1 MAYGAL
7 ALADPFGFSQQYMA
21 AAMAATSSSSVPA
34 SYFMPSSSSGDV
46 AAVTFTP
53 YMTQAQHHYQQ
64 RLALQEDA
72 AQPRRLFGSP
82 GSSSSH
88 SVPYPLASAA
98 LAASQ
103 GVARA
108 GKRQASSSND
118 SKSQGDALPAAKRAA
133 LLQGF
138 DGISTWPQQQQQQ
151 DDEEGDGPCSHSSP
165 ALSTPGGSP
174 RLRAGTPQEA
184 SQPSEPRHQQHH
196 HHRELTPTYGRSP
209 QAAASEVHNVTPSKS
224 SARAG
229 RGSASVRTLLPGGS
243 SSSSGESESCDVDAA
258 DSSRSRVQRRH
269 RHLSSRSES
278 SGSNSAFGSDD
289 DEDEDA
295 INNSDAMQKA
305 GADAGAPRFAFEGHG
320 SPLTWEQTMI
330 LRQKAQT
337 KFLSLRRGRRASRAI
352 RRRREELGLAPDGPD
367 DEESGAVDT
376 SCPQCGKSYRQ
387 NNSFYKHLYEHHSK
401 WDYVSETFNLSKH
414 QQVMMMQGAELLLSL
429 HRPLTYGLHPLVRF

>member
-21 AAMAATSSSSVPA
+21 AMAATSSSVPA
-34 SYFMPSSSSGDV
+34 SYFMPSSSSSSGDSLG
-46 AAVTFTP
+46 AAAAAFTP

-82 GSSSSH
+82 ASSH

-108 GKRQASSSND
+108 GKRQASSNV
-118 SKSQGDALPAAKRAA
+118 SKTQGDAPPAAKRAA
-133 LLQGF
+133 LLQGL
-138 DGISTWPQQQQQQ
+138 DGISTWPRQQQ
-151 DDEEGDGPCSHSSP
+151 DDDEDGPYSHSSP

-184 SQPSEPRHQQHH
+184 SHPSEEQR
-196 HHRELTPTYGRSP
+196 HRELTPTYGRSP
-209 QAAASEVHNVTPSKS
+209 QAAAGCTDAHNATPSKGG
-224 SARAG
+224 AKAG
-229 RGSASVRTLLPGGS
+229 RGSASASVRALLPDGS
-243 SSSSGESESCDVDAA
+243 SESESCDVDTA
-258 DSSRSRVQRRH
+258 DSSRSRVQRQH

-278 SGSNSAFGSDD
+278 SDSNSAFGSDD
-289 DEDEDA
+289 DEDEDV

-305 GADAGAPRFAFEGHG
+305 GADAGAPRFIFEGHAT
-320 SPLTWEQTMI
+320 PLTWEQTMI
-330 LRQKAQT
+330 LRRKAQT